1 MDPFSENLR
10 VARALRAAALSV
22 DGVHSMG
29 SGIYAEA
36 ATYGAGEKVTG
47 VVVSAG
53 EVRLYVVAAYP
64 PVASGR
70 ERSVLSVAK
79 RVREAATPA
88 AEGRE
93 LSLVVEGLGPAPGEN
108 PWATSEA
115 TRVVGERR

>member
-1 MDPFSENLR
+1 LNPFSEDLR

-47 VVVSAG
+47 VVVSAD

-64 PVASGR
+64 SLASGR
-70 ERSVLSVAK
+70 GGSVLSVAK
-79 RVREAATPA
+79 KVREAATPA
-88 AEGRE
+88 AKGRE
-93 LSLVVEGLGPAPGEN
+93 VSLIIEDLGPAPGKS
-108 PWATSEA
+108 PGATVEA
-115 TRVVGERR
+115 VLVVGERR